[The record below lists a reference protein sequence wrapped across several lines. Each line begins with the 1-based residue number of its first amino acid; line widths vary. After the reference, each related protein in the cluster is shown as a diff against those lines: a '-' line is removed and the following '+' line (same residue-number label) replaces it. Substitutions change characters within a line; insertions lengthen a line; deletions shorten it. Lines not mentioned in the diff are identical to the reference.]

1 MGLMRVIVPVEQSF
15 VSVYDGFTLLVSG
28 SYRVALG
35 SGSQAF
41 WGLGLRLS
49 LGFNFWA
56 LVGLGFRALVG
67 LQ

>member
-15 VSVYDGFTLLVSG
+15 VSVYGGFTLLVSG

-41 WGLGLRLS
+41 WGLD
-49 LGFNFWA
+49 
-56 LVGLGFRALVG
+56 
-67 LQ
+67 